1 MRMKWK
7 YVMIAA
13 VAASM
18 MTMAACAAKPESGAG
33 QQQAAGAAGGA
44 AQGGTAAGNTGQGGG
59 TAATGSTGQGA
70 AAGTAAPDAAKTT
83 PVNAEAIVKQS
94 CIACHGDT
102 LDGKGS
108 PKKDLTKIGAKLTKE
123 QIINQINNGGNGMPG
138 LKDKLKPEEVNAV
151 AEWLAAKK

>member
-1 MRMKWK
+1 MKWN
-7 YVMIAA
+7 YVLIAA

-18 MTMAACAAKPESGAG
+18 LTMAACAAKPESDAG
-33 QQQAAGAAGGA
+33 QQQSSGSAGGA
-44 AQGGTAAGNTGQGGG
+44 AQGGAAQGGSAAGSGGQG
-59 TAATGSTGQGA
+59 S
-70 AAGTAAPDAAKTT
+70 AAGSATPAPDAAKAT
-83 PVNAEAIVKQS
+83 PVNAEVIVKQS

-108 PKKDLTKIGAKLTKE
+108 PKKDLTKIGSKLTKE
-123 QIINQINNGGNGMPG
+123 QIANQINNGGNGMPG